1 MKYVIINREQLI
13 IPLKKIVSI
22 IHNRPII
29 PIINNILI
37 EVKYN
42 NICFKSTNLEI
53 EIITFLKNLQNKYD
67 FSITIAGKKFYDI
80 CKSFPINSNIN
91 ISINDNNQVII
102 SSEKCKFIMSTL
114 PSINFP
120 VIAYWES
127 QLEFFL
133 TNKILKVLIDATYFS
148 IANQDI
154 RQYLNGALFQIKN
167 NILNMVSTDGHRLS
181 ICSIVINEAIINYSV
196 IIPKKSII
204 ELLRLLNNNND
215 IVKIKINNN
224 NISFN
229 LKNLKFTSKLIE
241 NSFPEYTKIIPQ
253 NFYKI
258 IKINRIL
265 FKNSLIRISILV
277 NKKTKGVTL
286 LFNKKYLKILGSNID
301 NEQAE
306 DLLSIEE
313 EFNDIK
319 SNIEISLN
327 IEYLIDV
334 LNTLKNK
341 YIKISLI
348 DSISSIK
355 IEDIIENNKVYLI
368 MPMRI

>member
-1 MKYVIINREQLI
+1 MKYLVINREKLI
-13 IPLKKIVSI
+13 LPLKNIISI

-37 EVKYN
+37 EVNNN
-42 NICFKSTNLEI
+42 NIIFKSTNLEI
-53 EIITFLKNLQNKYD
+53 EITTILENIENKYC
-67 FSITIAGKKFYDI
+67 FSITIAGKKFYNI

-91 ISINDNNQVII
+91 ILINDNNQIII
-102 SSEKCKFIMSTL
+102 SFKKCKFIMSTL

-120 VIAYWES
+120 TIEYWES
-127 QLEFFL
+127 KLEFFL
-133 TNKILKVLIDATYFS
+133 TNKILKMLIDATYFS
-148 IANQDI
+148 IANQDV
-154 RQYLNGALFQIKN
+154 RPYLNGILLKIKN

-181 ICSIVINEAIINYSV
+181 VCNIVINEILINYSV
-196 IIPKKSII
+196 IIPKKSIL
-204 ELLRLLNNNND
+204 ELLRLLKNTND
-215 IVKIKINNN
+215 IIKIKINNN

-241 NSFPEYTKIIPQ
+241 SSFPEYTKIIPQ
-253 NFYKI
+253 IFYKI
-258 IKINRIL
+258 IKINRINL
-265 FKNSLIRISILV
+265 KNALLSISILV
-277 NKKTKGVTL
+277 DERIKGVTL
-286 LFNKKYLKILGSNID
+286 IFNKKYLRILGRNID

-306 DLLSIEE
+306 DVLNIEE
-313 EFNDIK
+313 KYNNTKD
-319 SNIEISLN
+319 NIEISLN

-355 IEDIIENNKVYLI
+355 IEDIIENNKIYLI